1 MAFMTDRKRANGMG
15 SAKEGTHHFW
25 SMTVSSIALAIL
37 MPLFIFN
44 FGPMLDESY
53 ADVQAH
59 FARPYP
65 AILTGLTLI
74 VAFTHFKMGAQ
85 TMIED
90 YVKGGA
96 RKITIIAVSLLS
108 YAAMATGLFAL
119 ASIAL

>member
-59 FARPYP
+59 FAHPYP

-74 VAFTHFKMGAQ
+74 VAFMHFKMGAQ